1 MKNFKAI
8 ILSAIVLIA
17 SAQVFAQ
24 TVKPVKPKM
33 SAGVLGAAN
42 ITQFRVKNGN
52 GIDYKSG
59 LGWAAGVWVNIP
71 LSAKWS
77 LEPQAQWSTLKYVGN
92 NNPVGQF
99 AGTIQYQSFP
109 VLLKYAFNN
118 DIAFLVGPQVDFANT
133 LNNNVTPA
141 YFKRQ
146 YIDISTAATA
156 GFELFPN
163 STIKVYGRYIYGIS
177 DLKSTTNPN
186 ANKGNRAFYNDGFQ
200 FGMKLK
206 LYGKK
211 AAIVVAAP
219 IVAAVIAPPPAPKD
233 TDNDGINDDNDKCP
247 TVAGLAK
254 YQGCPVPD
262 TDKDGVNDEQ
272 DKCPTVAGLAKYQG
286 CPIPDTDKDGIN
298 DEEDKCPTVAGLAR
312 YAGCPIPDT
321 DGDAVNDEE
330 DKCPTVK
337 GTVENN
343 GCPELGKQYNFDNKK
358 VMFVTGSAV
367 LSKGFKVELNKV
379 VKALNEYPSLK
390 LLVDGYTDNTGSDKI
405 NLPLSLKRASSVKA
419 YLFSKK
425 IAADRL
431 LTQGHGS
438 ENPISDNKTA
448 KGKSANR
455 RVEFKVSEL

>member
-1 MKNFKAI
+1 M
-8 ILSAIVLIA
+8 IA

-24 TVKPVKPKM
+24 KGKPKM
-33 SAGVLGAAN
+33 SAGILGAAN
-42 ITQFRVKNGN
+42 VTEFRVTNSN
-52 GIDYKSG
+52 SIDYKAG
-59 LGWAAGVWVNIP
+59 LSWAAGVWVNIP

-92 NNPVGQF
+92 NNPFGQF
-99 AGTIQYQSFP
+99 GGTIQYQSYP
-109 VLLKYAFNN
+109 ILLKYAFNK
-118 DIAFLVGPQVDFANT
+118 DVAFLVGPQLDFSNT
-133 LNNNVTPA
+133 LKNTNSSV
-141 YFKRQ
+141 YYKRH
-146 YIDISTAATA
+146 YIDFSTAVTA

-163 STIKVYGRYIYGIS
+163 STVKVYGRYIYGIS

-186 ANKGNRAFYNDGFQ
+186 INKGNIGFYNTGFQ
-200 FGMKLK
+200 FGLKVK

-211 AAIVVAAP
+211 AAAAVVAVPVVAAV
-219 IVAAVIAPPPAPKD
+219 VAPPPPAPKD
-233 TDNDGINDDNDKCP
+233 TDKDGVIDDNDKCP
-247 TVAGLAK
+247 TVPGLAK

-262 TDKDGVNDEQ
+262 TDKDGVNDEN
-272 DKCPTVAGLAKYQG
+272 DKCLTVKGLVKYQG

-298 DEEDKCPTVAGLAR
+298 DEEDKCITVPGLAR

-321 DGDAVNDEE
+321 DGDTVNDEV

-358 VMFVTGSAV
+358 VLFVTGSAV
-367 LSKGFKVELNKV
+367 LTKASKVELGKV
-379 VKALNEYPSLK
+379 VKAMNEYPSLK

-405 NLPLSLKRASSVKA
+405 NSALSLKRAASVKA
-419 YLFSKK
+419 FLFSKK

-438 ENPISDNKTA
+438 ENPIGDNKTT
-448 KGKSANR
+448 KGKAANR
-455 RVEFKVSEL
+455 RVEFKVQEL